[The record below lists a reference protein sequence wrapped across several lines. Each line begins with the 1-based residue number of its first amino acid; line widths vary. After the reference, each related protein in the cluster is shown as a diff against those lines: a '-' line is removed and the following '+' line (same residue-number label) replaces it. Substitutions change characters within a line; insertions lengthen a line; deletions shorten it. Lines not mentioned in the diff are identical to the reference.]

1 MASCTMCVK
10 LLSTIFFYYYQGEV
24 ASRVTMAKELSIT
37 AGMKRSWETKTDVKT
52 NDDMA
57 VW

>member
-1 MASCTMCVK
+1 MCVK